1 MVGTAQISS
10 SKNSSQEVQD
20 VFFMACKFLIFNT
33 NLFFTEGSK
42 QAGWK
47 GEKGNRAKQDLHISL
62 FTSHSMLC
70 LLISQW
76 YSDSEKCLRE
86 TEARIQLQNVYQLLI
101 KKKKNHK

>member
-10 SKNSSQEVQD
+10 SKNSSQEVQE

-62 FTSHSMLC
+62 FLPATPCCVS
-70 LLISQW
+70 
-76 YSDSEKCLRE
+76 
-86 TEARIQLQNVYQLLI
+86 
-101 KKKKNHK
+101 

>member
-47 GEKGNRAKQDLHISL
+47 GEKGNSKTGPPYLSFYQPLHAVSPDL
-62 FTSHSMLC
+62 T
-70 LLISQW
+70 
-76 YSDSEKCLRE
+76 
-86 TEARIQLQNVYQLLI
+86 VV
-101 KKKKNHK
+101 